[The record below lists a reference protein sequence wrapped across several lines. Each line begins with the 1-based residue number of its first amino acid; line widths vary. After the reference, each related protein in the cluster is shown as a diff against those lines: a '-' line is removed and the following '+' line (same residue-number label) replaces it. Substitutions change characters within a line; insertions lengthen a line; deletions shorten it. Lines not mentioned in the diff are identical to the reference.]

1 MAKKLR
7 VSIPDDIAA
16 DILFLSD
23 RTCCVCNTRGKQVQI
38 HHIDE
43 NPANNDIDNLSV
55 LCFDCHDQTMI
66 KGGFGRKLDAKQIIM
81 YRSEWLERVKNR
93 KVKADEIASVQTV
106 TGSTKTVIVHTE
118 TVNLTDDFLNYKTH
132 DDPDILKEYL
142 DKILII
148 HQAQLTIAQTKW
160 DSGVTAN
167 MNQGNY
173 DIIDFYEEVLIELS
187 TFYPKGHFNGQTPN
201 NFFSELISSKFQWH
215 RLVLE
220 PEGAG
225 TGGTIVSTM
234 TGGQVMYDLKNMIVD
249 MVNSLLLPYE
259 IDKQIDLNNWR
270 EEWLK

>member
-38 HHIDE
+38 HHLDE

-66 KGGFGRKLDAKQIIM
+66 KGGFGRKLDSNQIIK
-81 YRSEWLERVKNR
+81 YRNEWLERVKNR
-93 KVKADEIASVQTV
+93 KTKADEIASVQTV
-106 TGSTKTVIVHTE
+106 TGSTKTVIVNTE
-118 TVNLTDDFLNYKTH
+118 TINLTDDFLNYKTH

-160 DSGVTAN
+160 DSGVTAV

-173 DIIDFYEEVLIELS
+173 DMIDFYEEVLIELS
-187 TFYPKGHFNGQTPN
+187 TFYPKGHFNSKTPN

-234 TGGQVMYDLKNMIVD
+234 TGGHVMDDLKNMIVD
-249 MVNSLLLPYE
+249 MVNSLLFPYE

-270 EEWLK
+270 AEWMK